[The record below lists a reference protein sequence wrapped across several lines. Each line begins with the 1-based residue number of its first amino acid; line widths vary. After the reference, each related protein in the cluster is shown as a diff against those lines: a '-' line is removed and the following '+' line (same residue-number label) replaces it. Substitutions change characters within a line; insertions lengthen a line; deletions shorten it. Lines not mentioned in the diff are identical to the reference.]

1 MKEWRSY
8 IRPTDLGWVIL
19 FASLAFFGPERNVP
33 MEATL
38 IAMAA
43 FQLLEPRIAAFSV
56 GRGRILSIVIKLA
69 LCYVLIGYTSHES
82 GGDWSNAINSPYHFI
97 LLLPVISAA
106 TSLGVWGTV
115 FFTVFACLEYSSF
128 YFLID
133 QSKNFIPDDMWPEI
147 FLRIVT
153 FPLLAFLTFIL
164 AEENRKRARDAEAAA
179 AQLEDAN
186 RSLQAAEDAV
196 RRSDRLAALGQLTAG
211 LAHELRNPLS
221 TIKSSSEILST
232 SLPAGNEV
240 AHELAGFISSEVD
253 RTNSLITRFLDFARP
268 LKLKPETADVTQVID
283 QAVERLERRTP
294 PFDVTIHKN
303 YSPDVPMLAVDP
315 ELMGLVFY
323 NLLLN
328 AAQASPKGAPITIKT
343 RLTDSTAEIAV
354 IDRGSGVNPEN
365 FKNIFNPFFT
375 TKSDGVGLGLAI
387 VSKIVDEHKG
397 KITVDSTPKEGSIFH
412 VFLPAKPNGFAA
424 AARTV

>member
-1 MKEWRSY
+1 MNEWRSY

-19 FASLAFFGPERNVP
+19 FSTLALFGPERSLP

-43 FQLLEPRIAAFSV
+43 FQLVEPRVPAFSDP
-56 GRGRILSIVIKLA
+56 RGSIVAILIKLA
-69 LCYVLIGYTSHES
+69 LCYVLILYTGHEAK
-82 GGDWSNAINSPYHFI
+82 GDWSQAFNSPYHFI

-106 TSLGVWGTV
+106 TTMGALGTAI
-115 FFTVFACLEYSSF
+115 FTVVACLEYSSF

-133 QSKNFIPDDMWPEI
+133 QKQQFIPDEVWPEVL
-147 FLRIVT
+147 LRIVT
-153 FPLLAFLTFIL
+153 FPLLGFLTYYL
-164 AEENRKRARDAEAAA
+164 ADENRRKASDAQAAA
-179 AQLEDAN
+179 AQLAEAN

-221 TIKSSSEILST
+221 TIKSSSEILLT
-232 SLPAGNEV
+232 SLPADHPV

-268 LKLKPETADVTQVID
+268 LKLKLESTDVMQVLD
-283 QAVERLERRTP
+283 QAVDRLQRHTP
-294 PFDVTIHKN
+294 PFDVTIHRN
-303 YSPDVPMLAVDP
+303 YSPDMPMLDLDP

-328 AAQASPKGAPITIKT
+328 AAQASPKGGPITIKT
-343 RLTDSTAEIAV
+343 RLTDANAEISV
-354 IDRGSGVNPEN
+354 IDRGSGVSAEN
-365 FKNIFNPFFT
+365 KKSIFNPFFT

-387 VSKIVDEHKG
+387 VSKIIDEHGG
-397 KITVDSTPKEGSIFH
+397 KISVESTGKQGSVFH
-412 VFLPAKPNGFAA
+412 VCLPAFSRVA
-424 AARTV
+424 V